1 MKAAMLRNQDKE
13 IKAQKM
19 LHSDHFSSK
28 SLYDF
33 IGNDSWK
40 MFKLLGI
47 DPSFLKSSVVKW
59 KESTSYLQGKEI
71 LSKLPVVN
79 DAAERALGI
88 AAEENTKT
96 APKSDFQWQNLY
108 KVVKGLREML
118 NKFATSTEV
127 VTKKALKSIDYNWN

>member
-1 MKAAMLRNQDKE
+1 MT
-13 IKAQKM
+13 
-19 LHSDHFSSK
+19 HSDHFSSK

-71 LSKLPVVN
+71 LSKLTVVN
-79 DAAERALGI
+79 DAAERALEL
-88 AAEENTKT
+88 ATEKNTKT
-96 APKSDFQWQNLY
+96 APKSDSQRQDLY
-108 KVVKGLREML
+108 KVVKGLREKL